1 MKNEEK
7 PPFPAISSPGLH
19 QRMKNIELSWLSKH
33 RSPLMGFAMLI
44 IVMFHVCGMRH
55 ETLWLCLA
63 RCGNVGVDMFLFLS
77 GIGLWFAWSKRPD
90 FSHFYLRRYRRIYPA
105 WLIVA
110 AVYYIPKCIDG
121 KIDIGYTILE
131 LLINWGY
138 WERQELN
145 FWFIPTI
152 LAFYAVAPLY
162 MRLIQRH
169 PQYRWLPVAFMLLSL
184 LINYWLPLRQCLG
197 YLEIMFSRIP
207 IFLLGINMGEAVKSN
222 HKIDG
227 STVWLLLI
235 IFAMSLFA
243 CVNFEDGLRRRFP
256 LFIERWAYIPLSVT
270 MMILL
275 SWLFEHTP
283 KMLLRF
289 LAFLGTISLE
299 LYLIHVEFVL
309 KNVKPYHLGYW
320 LTLMTVL
327 VISIILA
334 WILNKTV
341 EKITSPHNKKKT
353 SIPKIS
359 PSGKK

>member
-1 MKNEEK
+1 MKD
-7 PPFPAISSPGLH
+7 
-19 QRMKNIELSWLSKH
+19 IELSWLSKH

-77 GIGLWFAWSKRPD
+77 GIGLWFAWSKRPG
-90 FSHFYLRRYRRIYPA
+90 FRHFYLRRYRRIYPA

-110 AVYYIPKCIDG
+110 AIYYIPKCIDG

-131 LLINWGY
+131 LLVNWGY

-169 PQYRWLPVAFMLLSL
+169 NQYRWLPIAFMLLSL

-222 HKIDG
+222 RKIEG
-227 STVWLLLI
+227 STIWLLLI

-243 CVNFEDGLRRRFP
+243 CVNFEDGLRHRFP

-270 MMILL
+270 MMLLL

-283 KMLLRF
+283 KLFLRS
-289 LAFLGTISLE
+289 LAFIGTISLE

-309 KNVKPYHLGYW
+309 KNIKPYHLGYW
-320 LTLMTVL
+320 PTLLSVL
-327 VISIILA
+327 AISVTLA

-341 EKITSPHNKKKT
+341 EKLTSFNINKRPPSPTISSPDQKGKKK
-353 SIPKIS
+353 
-359 PSGKK
+359 